1 VSWVTPPARITLLV
15 ASGNVHENG
24 GAPIDSRLAKWL
36 KTFGFPMDVS
46 AAGLADPGCYAVVS
60 DGFRA
65 LCEAADVPP
74 CVMDAAILVSFD
86 CEWSEDE
93 TIF

>member
-1 VSWVTPPARITLLV
+1 
-15 ASGNVHENG
+15 
-24 GAPIDSRLAKWL
+24 
-36 KTFGFPMDVS
+36 MDVS

>member
-1 VSWVTPPARITLLV
+1 LVMRARRRV
-15 ASGNVHENG
+15 AWAALGLTHYEV
-24 GAPIDSRLAKWL
+24 PIDSRLAKWL